1 MDTKQQLVNALAG
14 LGSTITEAMDV
25 IEGFVPCGHPA
36 LTVSSALVALD
47 ADDDAALAQ
56 QLETVEGFIDHVSEN
71 RGVAAYHGIEV
82 ELAGPKA
89 DLLAAIREV
98 GALMQTAG
106 VKNTQVNEW
115 VYRSLAALDS
125 SDEKAAEQ
133 LAESPAIKAV
143 VGGRIV
149 VKEPRNQFTSTDSRA
164 AAFGQ
169 SKNRHHLTRCLC
181 CKIGMFE
188 QLAIVSYQI
197 IELCALAC
205 GEYQVVLVIAME
217 R

>member
-36 LTVSSALVALD
+36 LTVSNALAALD
-47 ADDDAALAQ
+47 ADDAALAQ

-71 RGVAAYHGIEV
+71 RGVTAYHGIEV

-89 DLLAAIREV
+89 DLFAAIREV

-115 VYRSLAALDS
+115 VYRSLAALND
-125 SDEKAAEQ
+125 SDEKAAEK
-133 LAESPAIKAV
+133 LAESPTIKA
-143 VGGRIV
+143 
-149 VKEPRNQFTSTDSRA
+149 
-164 AAFGQ
+164 
-169 SKNRHHLTRCLC
+169 
-181 CKIGMFE
+181 
-188 QLAIVSYQI
+188 
-197 IELCALAC
+197 ELL
-205 GEYQVVLVIAME
+205 
-217 R
+217 

>member
-36 LTVSSALVALD
+36 LTVSNALVALD
-47 ADDDAALAQ
+47 ADGDAALAK

-89 DLLAAIREV
+89 DLFAAIREV
-98 GALMQTAG
+98 GTLMQPAPTMPTLLDELSACC
-106 VKNTQVNEW
+106 
-115 VYRSLAALDS
+115 LAALDS

-133 LAESPAIKAV
+133 LAESHAIKA
-143 VGGRIV
+143 
-149 VKEPRNQFTSTDSRA
+149 
-164 AAFGQ
+164 
-169 SKNRHHLTRCLC
+169 
-181 CKIGMFE
+181 
-188 QLAIVSYQI
+188 
-197 IELCALAC
+197 ELL
-205 GEYQVVLVIAME
+205 
-217 R
+217 

>member
-36 LTVSSALVALD
+36 LTVSNALAALD
-47 ADDDAALAQ
+47 ADDAALAQ

-71 RGVAAYHGIEV
+71 RGVTAYHGIEV

-89 DLLAAIREV
+89 DLFAAIREV

-115 VYRSLAALDS
+115 VYRSLAALND
-125 SDEKAAEQ
+125 SDEKAAEK
-133 LAESPAIKAV
+133 LAESPAIKA
-143 VGGRIV
+143 
-149 VKEPRNQFTSTDSRA
+149 
-164 AAFGQ
+164 
-169 SKNRHHLTRCLC
+169 
-181 CKIGMFE
+181 
-188 QLAIVSYQI
+188 
-197 IELCALAC
+197 ELL
-205 GEYQVVLVIAME
+205 
-217 R
+217 

>member
-36 LTVSSALVALD
+36 LTVSNALVALD
-47 ADDDAALAQ
+47 
-56 QLETVEGFIDHVSEN
+56 

-133 LAESPAIKAV
+133 LAESPAIKSSKRPANSSRQPIAAPPRSAKA
-143 VGGRIV
+143 RI
-149 VKEPRNQFTSTDSRA
+149 
-164 AAFGQ
+164 G
-169 SKNRHHLTRCLC
+169 
-181 CKIGMFE
+181 
-188 QLAIVSYQI
+188 I
-197 IELCALAC
+197 I
-205 GEYQVVLVIAME
+205 
-217 R
+217 

>member
-14 LGSTITEAMDV
+14 LGATIAEAMDV

-36 LTVSSALVALD
+36 FTVSNALVALN

-56 QLETVEGFIDHVSEN
+56 QLETVKGFIDHVSEN
-71 RGVAAYHGIEV
+71 RGVTAHHDIFV

-115 VYRSLAALDS
+115 VYRSLAALND
-125 SDEKAAEQ
+125 SDEAAAKK
-133 LAESPAIKAV
+133 LAEAPAIKA
-143 VGGRIV
+143 
-149 VKEPRNQFTSTDSRA
+149 
-164 AAFGQ
+164 
-169 SKNRHHLTRCLC
+169 
-181 CKIGMFE
+181 
-188 QLAIVSYQI
+188 
-197 IELCALAC
+197 AL
-205 GEYQVVLVIAME
+205 L
-217 R
+217 

>member
-14 LGSTITEAMDV
+14 LGATIAEAMDV

-36 LTVSSALVALD
+36 LTVSNALVAPN

-56 QLETVEGFIDHVSEN
+56 QLETVKGFIDHVSEN
-71 RGVAAYHGIEV
+71 RGVTAHHDIFV

-115 VYRSLAALDS
+115 VYRSLAALND
-125 SDEKAAEQ
+125 SDEAAAKK
-133 LAESPAIKAV
+133 LAEAPAIKA
-143 VGGRIV
+143 
-149 VKEPRNQFTSTDSRA
+149 
-164 AAFGQ
+164 
-169 SKNRHHLTRCLC
+169 
-181 CKIGMFE
+181 
-188 QLAIVSYQI
+188 
-197 IELCALAC
+197 AL
-205 GEYQVVLVIAME
+205 L
-217 R
+217 

>member
-36 LTVSSALVALD
+36 LTVSNALVALD
-47 ADDDAALAQ
+47 ADDAALAQ

-71 RGVAAYHGIEV
+71 RGVTAYHGIEV

-106 VKNTQVNEW
+106 VKNTQVNGW

-133 LAESPAIKAV
+133 LAESPAIKA
-143 VGGRIV
+143 
-149 VKEPRNQFTSTDSRA
+149 
-164 AAFGQ
+164 
-169 SKNRHHLTRCLC
+169 
-181 CKIGMFE
+181 
-188 QLAIVSYQI
+188 
-197 IELCALAC
+197 ELL
-205 GEYQVVLVIAME
+205 
-217 R
+217 

>member
-36 LTVSSALVALD
+36 LTVSNALVALD

-56 QLETVEGFIDHVSEN
+56 QFETVAGFIDHVSEN

-106 VKNTQVNEW
+106 E
-115 VYRSLAALDS
+115 
-125 SDEKAAEQ
+125 
-133 LAESPAIKAV
+133 I
-143 VGGRIV
+143 GRAHV
-149 VKEPRNQFTSTDSRA
+149 
-164 AAFGQ
+164 
-169 SKNRHHLTRCLC
+169 
-181 CKIGMFE
+181 
-188 QLAIVSYQI
+188 
-197 IELCALAC
+197 
-205 GEYQVVLVIAME
+205 
-217 R
+217 

>member
-1 MDTKQQLVNALAG
+1 MDTKQQLINALVG

-36 LTVSSALVALD
+36 LTVSNALVALD

-71 RGVAAYHGIEV
+71 RGVTAHHDVFV
-82 ELAGPKA
+82 EFVGPKA

-115 VYRSLAALDS
+115 VYRSLATLND
-125 SDEKAAEQ
+125 SDEKIAER
-133 LAESPAIKAV
+133 LAEVPTIKA
-143 VGGRIV
+143 
-149 VKEPRNQFTSTDSRA
+149 
-164 AAFGQ
+164 
-169 SKNRHHLTRCLC
+169 
-181 CKIGMFE
+181 
-188 QLAIVSYQI
+188 AI
-197 IELCALAC
+197 L
-205 GEYQVVLVIAME
+205 
-217 R
+217 